1 MNYITISKFAITM
14 LILDYIYL
22 STVSSN
28 YNDLLL
34 KIQNKPL
41 KLKPIYALV
50 VYIIMTVGWTLL
62 ILLKNK
68 KYSLSN
74 NVINS
79 IILGIVIYGVF
90 DFTNLAIFNNYSL
103 TIALIDVLW
112 GGVLFGISSYVA
124 LR

>member
-1 MNYITISKFAITM
+1 M

>member
-14 LILDYIYL
+14 LILDYVYL

>member
-90 DFTNLAIFNNYSL
+90 DFTNLAMFNNYSL